1 MPLSRVEV
9 VVRRGVP
16 VVGQQEANRF
26 TLLPEMAGGRNT
38 SQLHQVGVSN
48 SP

>member
-16 VVGQQEANRF
+16 VVGQQEANSGA
-26 TLLPEMAGGRNT
+26 LLPDGAGGRNA
-38 SQLHQVGVSN
+38 SQLHEVGVSN